1 MADRSW
7 KAFERRLCRD
17 IGTERI
23 PVTGERA
30 GADGETSRFCMQFKL
45 RRTLPTWIFV
55 WLGGICTSAD
65 RRGKIGVLVVKRPRM
80 RDEDAVVLLRW
91 ADWVAL
97 SEATRRRA
105 NPVPAASASAVADA
119 PGAVL

>member
-17 IGTERI
+17 VGTERI

-30 GADGETSRFCMQFKL
+30 GADGATSRFCFQFKL
-45 RRTLPTWIFV
+45 RRALPAWIFT
-55 WLGGICTSAD
+55 WLGGITTTACRT
-65 RRGKIGVLVVKRPRM
+65 GKIGVLVVKRPRM
-80 RDEDAVVLLRW
+80 RDEDAIVLLRW

-97 SEATRRRA
+97 GGVTSPAVPVSAQPATSV
-105 NPVPAASASAVADA
+105 PVLGSGSP
-119 PGAVL
+119 